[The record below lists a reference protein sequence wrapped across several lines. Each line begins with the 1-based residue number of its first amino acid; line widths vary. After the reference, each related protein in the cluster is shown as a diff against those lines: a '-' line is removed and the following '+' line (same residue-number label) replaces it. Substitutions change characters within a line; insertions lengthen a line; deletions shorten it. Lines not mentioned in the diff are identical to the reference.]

1 MSSNNKAK
9 CDSMIP
15 WDRIYYE
22 QLNKLVEH
30 WVLDLSTGIHD
41 RELVAYQTCTC
52 RTNLQCLLVPTMSSY
67 SPISDLVDKEQY
79 DINGKTE
86 KTKILCPPHL
96 WWH

>member
-41 RELVAYQTCTC
+41 SELVA
-52 RTNLQCLLVPTMSSY
+52 
-67 SPISDLVDKEQY
+67 
-79 DINGKTE
+79 
-86 KTKILCPPHL
+86 
-96 WWH
+96 